1 MKKPYCRTTLFGA
14 GCFSGVLA
22 ALVLV
27 TAACAPQT
35 QVAVPEP
42 SRTPTVT
49 SQPTR
54 TPTPSP
60 SPTPTSA
67 TPPAHLAVAPED
79 LAGISITFVHPWT
92 GAMADTLESAA
103 AAFSLSNPWDI
114 WVDVEAPGG
123 EMALLDQLTLDLANN
138 QVPGLIAAHPYQLA
152 SLDGD
157 YYAVSLTDYF
167 YHPEWGFSSEARLD
181 IPPVFLDG
189 TTHNGHLVAL
199 PVAPQATVLFINQ
212 TWAESLGN
220 PSLPESAQG
229 FQELACE
236 GVFANNADY
245 DPENDGTG
253 GWLVNLAPPVLGSWY
268 RAFEGDLVWDG
279 APSFDNPAGEAAFGY
294 LKSAY
299 DQGCFWIGRRMD
311 PYYYFADRLAL
322 AYAGTL
328 EQIPIQTAWM
338 AAEENEDAWTV
349 MGFPG
354 PAGETILVGGPGL
367 SVTADTPERQM
378 AAWLFARHLLD
389 PEIQADLSRSGFSLP
404 VRKSALPLLED
415 LMTSYPQ
422 WGLVAEKM
430 EQADALPISESWGMA
445 QWVLQDAVLRLLQV
459 EADQLPGILEDLDAT
474 IIELE
479 EMAP

>member
-1 MKKPYCRTTLFGA
+1 
-14 GCFSGVLA
+14 
-22 ALVLV
+22 
-27 TAACAPQT
+27 
-35 QVAVPEP
+35 
-42 SRTPTVT
+42 
-49 SQPTR
+49 
-54 TPTPSP
+54 
-60 SPTPTSA
+60 
-67 TPPAHLAVAPED
+67 
-79 LAGISITFVHPWT
+79 
-92 GAMADTLESAA
+92 
-103 AAFSLSNPWDI
+103 
-114 WVDVEAPGG
+114 
-123 EMALLDQLTLDLANN
+123 
-138 QVPGLIAAHPYQLA
+138 
-152 SLDGD
+152 
-157 YYAVSLTDYF
+157 
-167 YHPEWGFSSEARLD
+167 
-181 IPPVFLDG
+181 
-189 TTHNGHLVAL
+189 
-199 PVAPQATVLFINQ
+199 
-212 TWAESLGN
+212 
-220 PSLPESAQG
+220 
-229 FQELACE
+229 
-236 GVFANNADY
+236 
-245 DPENDGTG
+245 
-253 GWLVNLAPPVLGSWY
+253 
-268 RAFEGDLVWDG
+268 
-279 APSFDNPAGEAAFGY
+279 
-294 LKSAY
+294 
-299 DQGCFWIGRRMD
+299 MD

-404 VRKSALPLLED
+404 VRKSALLLLED